1 MNKLTATKDEL
12 KIKFNEVMANENS
25 TQEEVS
31 NAMDEYF
38 TAISQEAQD
47 KVSKEYAELKDVT
60 DNNILAS
67 RGIHVLT
74 ATETKYYNEVTKT
87 GKFPEDDLLPET
99 VIERVFEDLQSERPL
114 LKQIRFT
121 PGVGRQKVITTK
133 LLGKAVWGPL
143 HRDLEGQLD
152 FTFDAT
158 ETSLRSLTAFFLIS
172 NDTLDLGPR
181 WIDRYVRLCLQE
193 AISEAWEEAI
203 VTGDGNLGPIGL
215 MKDLDGAVVNGAY
228 PDKASAGTLTFANAA
243 TMVKEFAGI
252 LKDLSKYTVKYT
264 DLSGA
269 EKTEERQRKVS
280 GKVKLLINPANYYDV
295 VTKVTTQNANGVF
308 VSNFPFIPQ
317 DNIIESEFVPEGKL
331 IAFLDGGYDAQV
343 AYSNRVYV
351 YKETFAMKR
360 ATLYA
365 IDVFGDGRPS
375 DNDAAKVYTINI
387 ADAPVEEETETP

>member
-1 MNKLTATKDEL
+1 MQKLKASKAEL
-12 KIKFNEVMANENS
+12 KQKFNQVLEDENAS
-25 TQEEVS
+25 KEAQF
-31 NAMDEYF
+31 NAMEEYF
-38 TAISQEAQD
+38 NAISVEAAD
-47 KVSKEYAELKDVT
+47 KVKAEYEELKDVT
-60 DNNILAS
+60 DNNVLAS

-74 ATETKYYNEVTKT
+74 ASETKYYNEVEKT
-87 GKFPEDDLLPET
+87 GKFPDEDLLPET
-99 VIERVFEDLQSERPL
+99 VIERVFEDLQKDRPL
-114 LKQIRFT
+114 LRQIRFT
-121 PGVGRQKVITTK
+121 PGVGRQKIITTK
-133 LLGKAVWGPL
+133 RLGKAVWGPL

-193 AISEAWEEAI
+193 AIAEAWEEAI

-215 MKDLDGAVVNGAY
+215 TKDLDGAVVGGAY
-228 PDKASAGTLTFANAA
+228 PDKASTGTLTFADAS
-243 TMVKEFAGI
+243 TMVAEFGGI
-252 LKDLSKYTVKYT
+252 LKDLSTYTVKYK
-264 DLSGA
+264 DLSG
-269 EKTEERQRKVS
+269 EDQTETRQRKVS

-343 AYSNRVYV
+343 AYSNRIYV

-375 DNDAAKVYTINI
+375 DNDSAKVYDIEI
-387 ADAPVEEETETP
+387 PEEVVTP

>member
-1 MNKLTATKDEL
+1 MPVKLTASKEEL
-12 KIKFNEVMANENS
+12 KDVMNEVMGKEDATQIEVTQAMEN
-25 TQEEVS
+25 
-31 NAMDEYF
+31 YF
-38 TAISQEAQD
+38 TAISIEASE
-47 KVSKEYAELKDVT
+47 KVKREYEELKDVT
-60 DNNILAS
+60 DNNVLAS
-67 RGIHVLT
+67 RGVHVLT

-87 GKFPEDDLLPET
+87 GQFPSDDLLPET

-114 LKQIRFT
+114 LRLIRFT

-133 LLGKAVWGPL
+133 RLGKAVWGPL

-193 AISEAWEEAI
+193 AIAEAWEESI
-203 VTGDGNLGPIGL
+203 VVGDGNLGPIGL
-215 MKDLDGAVVNGAY
+215 TKDLDGAVVAGAY
-228 PDKASAGTLTFANAA
+228 PDKESAGTLTFADAP
-243 TMVKEFAGI
+243 TMVAEFGGI
-252 LKDLSKYTVKYT
+252 LKDLSKYTVKYK
-264 DLSGA
+264 DLAGVD
-269 EKTEERQRKVS
+269 KTEERNRKVS
-280 GKVKLLINPANYYDV
+280 GKVKLLINPANYYDM

-317 DNIIESEFVPEGKL
+317 DNIVESEFVPEGKL

-343 AYSNRVYV
+343 AYSNRIYV

-365 IDVFGDGRPS
+365 VDVFGDGRPS
-375 DNDAAKVYTINI
+375 DNDVAKVYDI
-387 ADAPVEEETETP
+387 AIPAEPVIP

>member
-1 MNKLTATKDEL
+1 MQKLKASKAEL
-12 KIKFNEVMANENS
+12 KQKFNRVLEDENAS
-25 TQEEVS
+25 KEAQF
-31 NAMDEYF
+31 NAMEEYF
-38 TAISQEAQD
+38 NAISVEAAD
-47 KVSKEYAELKDVT
+47 KVKAEYEELKDVT
-60 DNNILAS
+60 DNNVLAS

-74 ATETKYYNEVTKT
+74 ASETKYYNEVEKT
-87 GKFPEDDLLPET
+87 GKFPEEDLLPET
-99 VIERVFEDLQSERPL
+99 VIERVFEDLQKDRPL
-114 LKQIRFT
+114 LRQIRFT
-121 PGVGRQKVITTK
+121 PGVGRQKIITTK
-133 LLGKAVWGPL
+133 RLGKAVWGPL

-193 AISEAWEEAI
+193 AIAEAWEEAI

-215 MKDLDGAVVNGAY
+215 MKDLDGAVVGGAY
-228 PDKASAGTLTFANAA
+228 PNKASTGTLTFADAA
-243 TMVKEFAGI
+243 TMVAEFGGI
-252 LKDLSKYTVKYT
+252 LKDLSTYTVKYK
-264 DLSGA
+264 DLAGA
-269 EKTEERQRKVS
+269 DQTETRQRKVS

-343 AYSNRVYV
+343 AYSNRIYV

-375 DNDAAKVYTINI
+375 DNDSAKVYDIEI
-387 ADAPVEEETETP
+387 PEEVTTP